1 MDRLSQGEQVSGGAA
16 ILLILSLFLKWFGL
30 DLPEGAELAPGVDEA
45 TVGGG
50 SGWVSQN
57 TLDIYLL
64 ILAGFGLAPA
74 ILTLT
79 DGGDIPMVSG
89 AATFLLGV
97 IGSIMTVYVLLDVPD
112 GISRKFGLFIAVI
125 AVIGVTVGGYLTM
138 QDEGAGGDYGDYA

>member
-1 MDRLSQGEQVSGGAA
+1 MDRLSQGEQVSAGAA
-16 ILLILSLFLKWFGL
+16 ILLIISLFLSWIGI
-30 DLPEGAELAPGVDEA
+30 DVPEGAALAEGFSESA
-45 TVGGG
+45 
-50 SGWVSQN
+50 SGWESQN

-64 ILAGFGLAPA
+64 ILAGFALAPA

-97 IGSIMTVYVLLDVPD
+97 IGSIMTVYVLLDGRPEGFD
-112 GISRKFGLFIAVI
+112 TKFGLYLAVI

-138 QDEGAGGDYGDYA
+138 QDEGAGGDYA

>member
-1 MDRLSQGEQVSGGAA
+1 MDRLSQGEQISAGAA
-16 ILLILSLFLKWFGL
+16 ILLIISLFLKWFGI
-30 DLPEGAELAPGVDEA
+30 DVPEGSVLGEGFDESS
-45 TVGGG
+45 
-50 SGWVSQN
+50 SGWASQN

-64 ILAGFGLAPA
+64 ILAAFALAPA

-97 IGSIMTVYVLLDVPD
+97 IGSIMTIYVLLDAPD
-112 GISRKFGLFIAVI
+112 GVDRGIGLFLAVI

-138 QDEGAGGDYGDYA
+138 QDEGSSDYA

>member
-1 MDRLSQGEQVSGGAA
+1 MDRLSQGEQVAAGAS
-16 ILLILSLFLKWFGL
+16 ILLIISLFLNWVGIEV
-30 DLPEGAELAPGVDEA
+30 PEGSVLAEGFDESA
-45 TVGGG
+45 
-50 SGWVSQN
+50 SGWSSQN

-97 IGSIMTVYVLLDVPD
+97 IGSIMTIYVLLDGRPEGYD
-112 GISRKFGLFIAVI
+112 TKFGLYVAVI
-125 AVIGVTVGGYLTM
+125 AVIGVTIGGYLTM
-138 QDEGAGGDYGDYA
+138 QDEGAGGDYA